1 VRASDIVR
9 QFGFALTRSVQ
20 QRRRRTM
27 IALVDGLV
35 KCQRATLTSLGRS
48 LAGVTSPK
56 HCIKR
61 VDRFVGN
68 AKVHDDVA
76 HWYAAIARRL
86 LRNNRRPIILIDWTQ
101 TIGTCNALVA
111 GVAFCGR
118 AIPIYAE
125 VHAGEDLGG
134 RSVQHAF
141 LKHLSSVLPAGTRPI
156 IVADAGFKTPFFSS
170 VRERSWDFVIR
181 LRGKG
186 ILRRTSPSARQRD
199 PRLRFEAA
207 FDSATDRAR
216 DLGEWTPY
224 AATGALNV
232 PYRIVLSARPARAE
246 GPARKDPYARRALE
260 PWLLAT
266 TIERERPARI
276 VELYRLRMQIELTF
290 RDTKNGRCGF
300 GLEYA
305 RSRDRH
311 RQEILLLIACLALAA
326 VLLIGLHAEA
336 QGAARRHQANTLR
349 GRRVNSL
356 SRLGELVLAE
366 GWSAD
371 PKRILLDGRKAVV
384 AFVRTD
390 VQLVLPKTTWHYG
403 RFR

>member
-1 VRASDIVR
+1 MRASDIVR
-9 QFGFALTRSVQ
+9 QFGSALTRSVQ
-20 QRRRRTM
+20 LRRKRLM
-27 IALVDGLV
+27 LALVDGLV
-35 KCQRATLTSLGRS
+35 KCQRVTLTALGRS
-48 LAGVTSPK
+48 LEGVTSPK
-56 HCIKR
+56 HRIKR
-61 VDRFVGN
+61 VDRFLGN
-68 AKVHDDVA
+68 AKVHQDVQ
-76 HWYAAIARRL
+76 HWYAAVTRRL
-86 LRNNRRPIILIDWTQ
+86 LRNNRRPIILLDWTQ
-101 TIGTCNALVA
+101 TIGPYNALVA

-118 AIPIYAE
+118 AIPVYAE
-125 VHAGEDLGG
+125 VHPGEHLGG
-134 RSVQHAF
+134 RRVQHAF
-141 LKHLSSVLPAGTRPI
+141 LERLASILPPGTRPI

-170 VRERSWDFVIR
+170 VRARGWDFVIR

-186 ILRRTSPSARQRD
+186 VLRRMGLRARQRD
-199 PRLRFEAA
+199 PRLRFETA
-207 FDSATDRAR
+207 FASATDRAR

-224 AATGALNV
+224 AAAGSLNTA
-232 PYRIVLSARPARAE
+232 YRIVLSARPARAE
-246 GPARKDPYARRALE
+246 GPPRKDPYARRAIE

-266 TIERERPARI
+266 TIRRERPASI

-290 RDTKNGRCGF
+290 RDTKNGNCGW

-311 RQEILLLIACLALAA
+311 RQEVLLVIACLALAA

-349 GRRVNSL
+349 TRRVNSL
-356 SRLGELVLAE
+356 SRLGELVLAD

-371 PKRILLDGRKAVV
+371 AKRIVLDGRKAVV

-403 RFR
+403 KFR